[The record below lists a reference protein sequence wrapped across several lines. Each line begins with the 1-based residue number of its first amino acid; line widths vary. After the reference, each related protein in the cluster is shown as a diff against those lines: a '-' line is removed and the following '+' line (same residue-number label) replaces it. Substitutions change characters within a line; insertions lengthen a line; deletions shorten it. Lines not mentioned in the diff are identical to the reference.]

1 MNDVIDSSLGSFSST
16 GVNGPT
22 GFTGA
27 NGVTDFTGSDSA
39 TSAVPGLVCP
49 ARSGRPGVRS
59 PVSARP

>member
-39 TSAVPGLVCP
+39 TSAVPGLPGQV
-49 ARSGRPGVRS
+49 GVRS

>member
-39 TSAVPGLVCP
+39 TSAVPGNPRHVGATQP
-49 ARSGRPGVRS
+49 TV
-59 PVSARP
+59 

>member
-16 GVNGPT
+16 GVNGPS

-39 TSAVPGLVCP
+39 TSAGPP
-49 ARSGRPGVRS
+49 RAGRPGVRS

>member
-39 TSAVPGLVCP
+39 TSAVPGL
-49 ARSGRPGVRS
+49 PGQVVRS

>member
-1 MNDVIDSSLGSFSST
+1 MNDVIDSPLGSFSST

-39 TSAVPGLVCP
+39 TSAVDACP

-59 PVSARP
+59 LVSARP